1 MSSQLKSNI
10 SSAVRDAMRARD
22 RARVAALRLINAEIK
37 QVEIDERTELDDER
51 VVEVLARMVKQRRDS
66 AAQFEDAGRTDLV
79 DQENL
84 EISVINEFM
93 PKQLGSEEIEAVIGK
108 VVSELG
114 ASSMRDMGR
123 VMGALKSQLLGRA
136 DMASV
141 STMVRQRLGSG
152 A

>member
-1 MSSQLKSNI
+1 
-10 SSAVRDAMRARD
+10 MRARD
-22 RARVAALRLINAEIK
+22 RARVGALRLINSEIK

-84 EISVINEFM
+84 EISVISEFM
-93 PKQLGSEEIEAVIGK
+93 PKQLDSDEIEAVIGK

-141 STMVRQRLGSG
+141 STLVRQRLGSG

>member
-1 MSSQLKSNI
+1 
-10 SSAVRDAMRARD
+10 MRARD
-22 RARVAALRLINAEIK
+22 RARVGALRLINSEIK

-51 VVEVLARMVKQRRDS
+51 IVEVLARMVKQRRDS
-66 AAQFEDAGRTDLV
+66 AAQFESAGRTDLV

-84 EISVINEFM
+84 EISVISEFM
-93 PKQLGSEEIEAVIGK
+93 PKQLGSEEIAGIIGDVI
-108 VVSELG
+108 SELD

-123 VMGALKSQLLGRA
+123 VMGALKSRLVGRA

-141 STMVRQRLGSG
+141 STLVRERLDSG